1 MLHEGFDSY
10 FELNINYDFYRNIKI
25 YNLLTLKEVVMKK
38 KLLVIAAAS
47 VLASPVMAQSA
58 FQGFYGQIST
68 GYESNN
74 VSSLNGPVVDS
85 PCTENCRSNISASSQ
100 TFGTAPLVL
109 GLGYNFAVSPQWL
122 IGLGVDYSA
131 LTQQSSNFAYT
142 ISGNADTP
150 PGTTVNGV
158 NLKVSNRFNIF
169 VTPSYAIDKDKVAY
183 LKAGYSSVQ
192 VQASRPTSV
201 SVPGYGTQAIDTAF
215 PGSTTSTVGGYV
227 VGLGYKQMITTGLY
241 AFGEANYMSYSKA
254 NTSMSG
260 SNADGLRVSISQN
273 PSLSSYQ
280 LLVGLGYRF

>member
-1 MLHEGFDSY
+1 
-10 FELNINYDFYRNIKI
+10 
-25 YNLLTLKEVVMKK
+25 MKK
-38 KLLVIAAAS
+38 KLLVIAATTLMAGS
-47 VLASPVMAQSA
+47 AMAQSA
-58 FQGFYGQIST
+58 FQGFYGQIAT
-68 GYESNN
+68 GYESNS
-74 VSSLNGPVVDS
+74 VGSLNGPVVDS
-85 PCTENCRSNISASSQ
+85 PCTSNCTSNISASSQ
-100 TFGTAPLVL
+100 TFGTAPLVV

-150 PGTTVNGV
+150 AGTTVNGMNV
-158 NLKVSNRFNIF
+158 KVSNRFNIF

-192 VQASRPTSV
+192 VQGSRPTSIT
-201 SVPGYGTQAIDTAF
+201 VPGFGTQAIDTAF

-227 VGLGYKQMITTGLY
+227 VGLGYKQMVTSGLY

-260 SNADGLRVSISQN
+260 SNSEGLRVSVSQN
-273 PSLSSYQ
+273 PSLNSYQ
-280 LLVGLGYRF
+280 VLVGLGYRF